1 MFSRRIPRHA
11 QTNALA
17 GAVEALRASGTP
29 FADLTESNPTR
40 AGIPYPAGLLAPLAD
55 PRALRYEPLPFGLG
69 SARAAVAA
77 DQHRRG
83 ANVDPEQVVLTAST
97 SEAYSWLF
105 KLLCDPGEA
114 VLVPRPSY
122 PLFEHLTQL
131 EGVRAEPYALEYHG
145 RWEIDVST
153 LAAAPSD
160 ARAVVVVSP
169 NNPTGSCLTAAELDR
184 LVALCRDREW
194 ALIADE
200 VFADYLFESGTLPR
214 ASAASRGVTDIASRA
229 GVLSFTLA
237 GLSKTVGLPQLKL
250 GWMIA
255 GGPRA
260 ERDAALRALELIAD
274 SFLSVGTPVQVALPE
289 LLRTGAPARAAI
301 QARTCHNLDVLRDL
315 ARGYPACDVLH
326 TDGGWSAVIRVPS
339 TRTEDQVVLDL
350 LSHERILV
358 HPGYFFDFP
367 REAFLVVSLL
377 PDRDVFSDAVA
388 RLLRFC

>member
-1 MFSRRIPRHA
+1 MFSRRIPPHA

-17 GAVEALRASGTP
+17 DAVEALRASGAP

-40 AGIPYPAGLLAPLAD
+40 AGIPYPADLLAPLAD
-55 PRALRYEPLPFGLG
+55 PRALRYEPQPFGLE

-83 ANVDPEQVVLTAST
+83 ANVEPAQVVLTAST

-105 KLLCDPGEA
+105 KLLCDPGGA

-131 EGVRAEPYALEYHG
+131 EGVRAEPYALDYHG
-145 RWEIDVST
+145 RWEIDFST
-153 LAAAPSD
+153 LAAAPAD
-160 ARAVVVVSP
+160 VRAVVVVSP

-184 LVALCRDREW
+184 LVALCRDKHW

-200 VFADYLFESGTLPR
+200 VFADYLFEPGM
-214 ASAASRGVTDIASRA
+214 TDIASRA
-229 GVLSFTLA
+229 DVLSFTLA

-255 GGPRA
+255 GGPRPA
-260 ERDAALRALELIAD
+260 REAALRALEVIAD
-274 SFLSVGTPVQVALPE
+274 SFLSVGTPVQIALPE
-289 LLRTGAPARAAI
+289 LLLNGAPTRAAI
-301 QARTCHNLDVLRDL
+301 QARTHGNLRALRDV
-315 ARGYPACDVLH
+315 ARAHPSCEVLH
-326 TDGGWSAVIRVPS
+326 ADGGWSAVIRVPS
-339 TRTEDQVVLDL
+339 TRAEDLLVLDL
-350 LSHERILV
+350 LSRERILV

-388 RLLRFC
+388 RLLRFVDATVLA